1 MTGTSTNHCINLI
14 CCFQYEHIKTLQKE
28 QIIIVVS
35 NKHSSHNKPLLH
47 DPP

>member
-28 QIIIVVS
+28 QIIIIS